1 VVSHEN
7 DFNTAAS
14 ATPPMSL
21 LALKSDQHRQLA
33 YTDTLELTFCKR
45 LLLKRTGRDTREPY
59 RKRRDELRALF
70 VRGSDQNPWEQP
82 PAGPSLICSLQPVRV

>member
-1 VVSHEN
+1 
-7 DFNTAAS
+7 
-14 ATPPMSL
+14 MSL

-59 RKRRDELRALF
+59 RARREELRGPL
-70 VRGSDQNPWEQP
+70 VRGSDQNLSKAASSQSEFNLQVK
-82 PAGPSLICSLQPVRV
+82 SSLQPVRV